1 MSKRQLNVVF
11 WSGCGGETQ
20 RYRCQHA
27 IEQLQH
33 RGHKAQLFNQTDSAV
48 VSAIAT
54 ADLVIVHRP
63 KASHFWETVQQAAVG
78 KPLVYETDDLLFDAR
93 LVDSMP
99 IVAESTGFERQ
110 FWRAYVLGNAPVF
123 EQCYAATVSTTPLAQ
138 AAEALNKPVWTH
150 RNVLGDDWLAWCE
163 TAYQARQI
171 NQHVTIGYF
180 SGTFSHDA
188 DLRLI
193 APNLLTLLQQQPGLR
208 LVLGGKITLPEVLA
222 PVAAQIEQLPFV
234 PLEELPSL
242 MAKADIILAPLDV
255 DNAFTRC
262 RSELKYL
269 EAAALRLPVVASPI
283 PAFAEAISHGKTG
296 FLAATAAEWVSHLSS
311 LIADAGLRQRLGQA
325 AYAHVQSHYTIAT
338 AAADY
343 EALLLTILQQFPSTT
358 VQPAIQPLISQ
369 FQRDLYFTDRSVHMI
384 TGCDIGNAGN
394 YRCRHRQEQ
403 LEWFEMYSGVTSL
416 YNEPFKI
423 ADSIKFG
430 ILILH
435 RVALDSNIEAL
446 INAHQALGHPVI
458 FDTDDLVFRTDL
470 LHYIDAIKDWPAD
483 DVAMYRD
490 GVERYRKTMLL
501 CDAVIVSTEPL
512 AEQVRALDINAYVVR
527 NALSQNQINYA
538 APIAA
543 QRQAQ
548 PLAQANDPVVIG
560 YFSGTATHN
569 RDFVQAEQAILHIL
583 AKHAHVRLRIV
594 GPLQL
599 SPAFDAYASRIE
611 RRELVPLEQLADE
624 IAAVDFAL
632 APLELDNPFCQ
643 SKSEV
648 KYMEAALVGVPLI
661 ATPIEAFE
669 YAITHGVNG
678 MLAADEPAWIQALE
692 AMVTDPELRQRLG
705 REALADAHAR
715 YTPKARS
722 RELHNALIQV
732 WVMYARQMSLI
743 KSNAL
748 LLGANKSLSNGTE
761 VLVMHIDGLI
771 TSNQDLHYRVQ
782 ELERGNAEAK
792 AYAHQLEIQL
802 QQIAN
807 GKLMQLSGKAKGLL
821 QRLVKRKG

>member
-27 IEQLQH
+27 IEQLQY
-33 RGHKAQLFNQTDSAV
+33 RGHKAQLFNQIDQAAIVAV
-48 VSAIAT
+48 AA
-54 ADLVIVHRP
+54 ADLVVVHRP
-63 KASHFWETVQQAAVG
+63 KETHFWETIQQAAQG
-78 KPLVYETDDLLFDAR
+78 KPVVYETDDLLFDPA
-93 LVDSMP
+93 LIDSMP
-99 IVAESTGFERQ
+99 IVAESTGFEQQ
-110 FWRAYVLGNAPVF
+110 FWRGYARGNPPVF
-123 EQCYAATVSTTPLAQ
+123 ARCDAAIVSTTPLAQ
-138 AAEALNKPVWTH
+138 AAEALQKPVWAH
-150 RNVLGDDWLAWCE
+150 RNVLGDDWIAWCE
-163 TAYQARQI
+163 AAYRERQTQA
-171 NQHVTIGYF
+171 HVTIGYF

-193 APNLLTLLQQQPGLR
+193 APALLKLLQQQPKLR
-208 LVLGGKITLPEVLA
+208 LMLGGKITVPDILA
-222 PVAAQIEQLPFV
+222 PVANQIEQLPFV
-234 PLEELPSL
+234 PLEQLPQL
-242 MAKADIILAPLDV
+242 MSKADIILAPLDV

-283 PAFAEAISHGKTG
+283 PAFAEAIRHGETG
-296 FLAATAAEWVSHLSS
+296 FLATSEAEWYSQLSN
-311 LIADAGLRQRLGQA
+311 LLADATLRQRVGQA
-325 AYAHVQSHYTIAT
+325 AYTHVLGHYTIAT

-343 EALLLTILQQFPSTT
+343 EAMLLAILQQFPTKPA
-358 VQPAIQPLISQ
+358 QPALQPLLSQ
-369 FQRDLYFTDRSVHMI
+369 FQRDLTFHDRSVHMI

-403 LEWFEMYSGVTSL
+403 LDWFDMYSGVTSL

-435 RVALDSNIEAL
+435 RVALDSNIATL
-446 INAHQALGHPVI
+446 IDAHQALGHPVI

-470 LHYIDAIKDWPAD
+470 LHHIDAIKDWPAD
-483 DVAMYRD
+483 EVALYRD
-490 GVERYRKTMLL
+490 GVERYLKTMLL

-512 AEQVRALDINAYVVR
+512 AEQVRAFDLNAYVVR
-527 NALSQNQINYA
+527 NALSQNQISYA
-538 APIAA
+538 EPIAA
-543 QRQAQ
+543 QRQAK
-548 PLAQANDPVVIG
+548 PLAQPHDPVLIG

-569 RDFVQAEQAILHIL
+569 RDFMQAEQAILHIL
-583 AKHAHVRLRIV
+583 ATYTHVRLRIV

-599 SPAFDAYASRIE
+599 SKAFDPYIDRIE

-661 ATPIEAFE
+661 ATPIEAFR
-669 YAITHGVNG
+669 YAITHGING
-678 MLAADEPAWIQALE
+678 MLAANEQEWIEALE
-692 AMVTDPELRQRLG
+692 ALVTDPSLRQRLG
-705 REALADAHAR
+705 HEALADAHAR
-715 YTPKARS
+715 YSPKARS
-722 RELHNALIQV
+722 RELHNVLQQI
-732 WVMYARQMSLI
+732 WSMYTRQMSLI
-743 KSNAL
+743 KSNAM
-748 LLGANKSLSNGTE
+748 LLGANKSLSKGNE

-771 TSNQDLHYRVQ
+771 TSNQALHYRVQ
-782 ELERGNAEAK
+782 ELERDNAQAK

-807 GKLMQLSGKAKGLL
+807 GIFMQFSGKAKGLL
-821 QRLVKRKG
+821 HRLINRKG